1 MLEESMRRLRREEY
15 GEKVSWMLIKK
26 NITQSADEYK
36 KKNDLEECSAE
47 RPKDRGNTDAERDNH
62 TEPQEIE
69 KEIEKYGFHSVFEY
83 WLRARVKRS
92 ESLSGP
98 APVREGIPRSI
109 QMRA

>member
-1 MLEESMRRLRREEY
+1 MLEESMRRLHREEY

-69 KEIEKYGFHSVFEY
+69 KYGFHNCLE
-83 WLRARVKRS
+83 ARVERS
-92 ESLSGP
+92 ESLRGP
-98 APVREGIPRSI
+98 APMRVGIPSFSQR
-109 QMRA
+109 

>member
-1 MLEESMRRLRREEY
+1 
-15 GEKVSWMLIKK
+15 MLIKK

-92 ESLSGP
+92 ASLSGP
-98 APVREGIPRSI
+98 APMREGIPRSI

>member
-1 MLEESMRRLRREEY
+1 MLEESMRRLHREEY

-69 KEIEKYGFHSVFEY
+69 NYGFHSVFEY

-98 APVREGIPRSI
+98 APMREGIPRSI

>member
-1 MLEESMRRLRREEY
+1 
-15 GEKVSWMLIKK
+15 MLIKK

-36 KKNDLEECSAE
+36 KKNDLEEYFAE
-47 RPKDRGNTDAERDNH
+47 RPKDRGNTDAQRNNH

-69 KEIEKYGFHSVFEY
+69 QEIEKYGFHSVFEY

-98 APVREGIPRSI
+98 APMREGIPRSI

>member
-1 MLEESMRRLRREEY
+1 
-15 GEKVSWMLIKK
+15 MLIKK

-47 RPKDRGNTDAERDNH
+47 RPKDRGNTDAQRNNH

-69 KEIEKYGFHSVFEY
+69 KYGLHSVFEY

-98 APVREGIPRSI
+98 APMREGIPRSI